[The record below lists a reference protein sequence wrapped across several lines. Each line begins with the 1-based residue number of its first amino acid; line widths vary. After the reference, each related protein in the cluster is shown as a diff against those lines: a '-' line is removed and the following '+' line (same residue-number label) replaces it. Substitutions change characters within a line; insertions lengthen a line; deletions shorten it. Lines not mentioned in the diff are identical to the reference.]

1 MKTYFWIVKLKTRK
15 SVRSSEDIFL
25 TKKEAKE
32 SIHWL
37 ELIEEANPEFKL
49 RMRDLKQE
57 AIELK
62 NILSS
67 IIINRQKNINKEKN
81 KEELIV

>member
-32 SIHWL
+32 SIAH
-37 ELIEEANPEFKL
+37 
-49 RMRDLKQE
+49 
-57 AIELK
+57 
-62 NILSS
+62 ILD
-67 IIINRQKNINKEKN
+67 KEDWEVVRVEVN
-81 KEELIV
+81 Y